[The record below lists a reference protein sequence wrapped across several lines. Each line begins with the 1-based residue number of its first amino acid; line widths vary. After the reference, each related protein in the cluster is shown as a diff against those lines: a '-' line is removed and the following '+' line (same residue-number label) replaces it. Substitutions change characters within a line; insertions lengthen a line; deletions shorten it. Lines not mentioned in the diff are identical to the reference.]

1 MLLFEQPER
10 CRDELT
16 EAGVAVEV
24 SAPLESTSPEVLLGL
39 LVIGLLLLPELT
51 ELEVGGVVTLRRAVA
66 EARGEATQARAEAAE
81 ARLVS
86 TQLAAQ
92 VSSQLTANPTAVA
105 GAASNTTI
113 NNYLQARETAE
124 AQQQLTSGTTPPAAV
139 PVMPTLGESTLVA
152 FTAGL
157 TGLAAALPTPGEG
170 VGVSVVG
177 LTLTADR
184 DTLEATH
191 NPFEVADDL
200 VEYAEQ
206 LLNDR
211 ELLPGYVVTAL
222 VPEGDAVVTAT
233 LALVGENQVVGG
245 LAAVLQPTPPR
256 TDSTKD
262 DPLVALAAGVRVAAG
277 AYAQLLVGLLGE
289 QPVEGW

>member
-1 MLLFEQPER
+1 M
-10 CRDELT
+10 
-16 EAGVAVEV
+16 
-24 SAPLESTSPEVLLGL
+24 
-39 LVIGLLLLPELT
+39 
-51 ELEVGGVVTLRRAVA
+51 
-66 EARGEATQARAEAAE
+66 
-81 ARLVS
+81 
-86 TQLAAQ
+86 
-92 VSSQLTANPTAVA
+92 
-105 GAASNTTI
+105 
-113 NNYLQARETAE
+113 
-124 AQQQLTSGTTPPAAV
+124 
-139 PVMPTLGESTLVA
+139 
-152 FTAGL
+152 
-157 TGLAAALPTPGEG
+157 
-170 VGVSVVG
+170 
-177 LTLTADR
+177 TADR

>member
-1 MLLFEQPER
+1 MSETQVAQRGRSYGFATVRGVSQGTPQGASRSRWLWLSRALILVVLAWSAYMLLFEQPER

-24 SAPLESTSPEVLLGL
+24 CAPLESTAPEVLLGL

-157 TGLAAALPTPGEG
+157 TGLAAAYQ
-170 VGVSVVG
+170 
-177 LTLTADR
+177 R
-184 DTLEATH
+184 
-191 NPFEVADDL
+191 
-200 VEYAEQ
+200 
-206 LLNDR
+206 
-211 ELLPGYVVTAL
+211 
-222 VPEGDAVVTAT
+222 
-233 LALVGENQVVGG
+233 LAKASGSQSSG
-245 LAAVLQPTPPR
+245 
-256 TDSTKD
+256 
-262 DPLVALAAGVRVAAG
+262 
-277 AYAQLLVGLLGE
+277 
-289 QPVEGW
+289 